1 MQKRTMIF
9 ITAMVL
15 LFAIVTGSTIAY
27 MTSKSDPVI
36 NTFSYGN
43 ITITLDEAKVDP
55 ATGKALTGGSAK
67 RVQANNYKVVPGA
80 TYDKDPTVHVTAGSE
95 KCYLFVNVE
104 NGFAS
109 YEEQGV
115 DSKKTIAD
123 QMAANRW
130 INVSGT
136 NVWYYEDI
144 VDASTTNIDKVLFNK
159 VYVDSDLKGNSTNAT
174 GIEIKIEAYAVQ
186 ADGMG
191 DAKNAYNLANPPADA
206 TLEWPSSLS

>member
-1 MQKRTMIF
+1 
-9 ITAMVL
+9 MVL

-55 ATGKALTGGSAK
+55 ATGKKLTGSSAG
-67 RVQANNYKVVPGA
+67 RGTANTYKVVPGA
-80 TYDKDPTVHVTAGSE
+80 AYDKDPTVHVAAKSD
-95 KCYLFVNVE
+95 KCYLFVYVD

-109 YEEQGV
+109 YEEQGEN
-115 DSKKTIAD
+115 SKKTIAQ
-123 QMAANRW
+123 QMAANNW

-136 NVWYYEDI
+136 NVWYYKDI
-144 VDASTTNIDKVLFNK
+144 VDASASATNIDKVLFNN
-159 VYVDSDLKGNSTNAT
+159 VYVDSDLKGNSANAAD
-174 GIEIKIEAYAVQ
+174 IKIKIEAYAVQ

-191 DAKNAYNLANPPADA
+191 GTAVSAYNLAKAPVDA
-206 TLEWPSSLS
+206 TLPWPNSLS